1 VILAAAAIAGAVR
14 AVPES
19 AAGHAPCLDVVG
31 AIIAVIGV
39 LALVFSVVEA
49 PDYGW
54 ASARTLIDITAGILV
69 LAGFVRW
76 ELTRSAPLLDPIPH
90 PGAAPTPARRTG
102 RI

>member
-19 AAGHAPCLDVVG
+19 AADHAPRIDVVG
-31 AIIAVIGV
+31 AIIAVIGMV
-39 LALVFSVVEA
+39 ALVFSVVEA

-54 ASARTLIDITAGILV
+54 ASARALIDITAGILV

-76 ELTRSAPLLDPIPH
+76 ELTRAPLLDPIPH
-90 PGAAPTPARRTG
+90 PGARPTPGRRTG